1 MTQLYKLHVEKNV
14 KREQL
19 NDEIEHVN
27 DEKEQVNNEI
37 EQDKLAQK
45 FAIGVYDESREFLPK
60 DWKLISEYSN
70 NDNGFHGEA
79 YEKDGK
85 IIIAFRGTQWYSL
98 GDLNTDVQMIRKE
111 IPKQANSAL
120 TFYYKVEKYCVTHD
134 IDKSNI
140 TITGHSLG
148 GSLGEFVGP
157 TVKVKTVTF
166 NAYGVK
172 DIAERNMILKG
183 ENENYVKN
191 YGDVNDRTF
200 YTKMHNHVGKTYVL
214 DNDKDN
220 KVLRNKKY
228 HKAETIQN
236 LEDAEPYD
244 IHKHHKFEKESMHKD
259 RVLVVEEV
267 RKRKNKERNDA
278 FSKYFRQ
285 QAQKGYTMWEQDINK
300 KVSGGEVYVHSYTRD
315 DGTYVTDYYRSSPN
329 R

>member
-1 MTQLYKLHVEKNV
+1 MAQTYKLHAEINV
-14 KREQL
+14 QKPP
-19 NDEIEHVN
+19 
-27 DEKEQVNNEI
+27 VNNEI

-45 FAIGVYDESREFLPK
+45 FAIGVYNESREFLPK

-85 IIIAFRGTQWYSL
+85 IIIAFRGTNDRK
-98 GDLNTDVQMIRKE
+98 DLFDSDIQMLRRQIPNQTD
-111 IPKQANSAL
+111 SAL
-120 TFYYKVEKYCVTHD
+120 HLYYQVEKYCKKHN

-140 TITGHSLG
+140 KITGHSLG
-148 GSLGEFVGP
+148 GSLGEIVGS

-172 DIAERNMILKG
+172 DIAEKYRVLKG
-183 ENENYVKN
+183 GDESYVKN
-191 YGDVNDRTF
+191 YGDVNDAVF
-200 YTKMHNHVGKTYVL
+200 YSRMHNHVGKTYVL

-220 KVLRNKKY
+220 KHPSLKY
-228 HKAETIQN
+228 HKAQTIPN

-244 IHKHHKFEKESMHKD
+244 IHKHHKFEKESMNKD

-267 RKRKNKERNDA
+267 RNRKNKEHNDA

-285 QAQKGYTMWEQDINK
+285 QAQKGYTMWKNDINK

-315 DGTYVTDYYRSSPN
+315 DGTHVTDYYRSSPHK
-329 R
+329 